1 MYYFG
6 KVGGSARGP
15 TVGTSFLDLLAGRQ
29 NLSGSIPDSK
39 KR

>member
-15 TVGTSFLDLLAGRQ
+15 TVGVSFLDLLVGRQ
-29 NLSGSIPDSK
+29 KPGGSIPGNK

>member
-15 TVGTSFLDLLAGRQ
+15 TVGASFLDLLAGRQ
-29 NLSGSIPDSK
+29 KPGGSIPDSK